1 MQLQR
6 WKNYIKEW
14 GRRLTLDWDDELRD
28 DWQNFWATFLKHV
41 ESALNREESVG
52 LLFFADALKENGQIV
67 MVVELHNVNFPK
79 DPVLWSMFNSDRQ
92 VATVVETSEFAAW
105 NSSWLHGAC
114 FGLLCCWSRLGDQR
128 RGAFAASSFTLKE
141 GSYRKINL

>member
-1 MQLQR
+1 
-6 WKNYIKEW
+6 
-14 GRRLTLDWDDELRD
+14 
-28 DWQNFWATFLKHV
+28 
-41 ESALNREESVG
+41 
-52 LLFFADALKENGQIV
+52 

-79 DPVLWSMFNSDRQ
+79 DPVLWSMLNCDRQ

-114 FGLLCCWSRLGDQR
+114 FGLLCCWSRFGGQR
-128 RGAFAASSFTLKE
+128 RGAFAASSFTLQE